1 MSKYYVLVAGKGATS
16 RQNVEALM
24 EDHYYAKGDGGTVV
38 IAIEKHAT
46 PSQVFVAQF
55 AKDEYGF
62 EPTNQVQD
70 VTQPEPEAVVQD
82 DARARVA
89 ALDANSRS
97 DVPLDVMS
105 QLDQIVATGDTK
117 ASIRARL
124 ALLDQEEKK

>member
-1 MSKYYVLVAGKGATS
+1 PQTEDVPVA
-16 RQNVEALM
+16 
-24 EDHYYAKGDGGTVV
+24 
-38 IAIEKHAT
+38 
-46 PSQVFVAQF
+46 
-55 AKDEYGF
+55 
-62 EPTNQVQD
+62 
-70 VTQPEPEAVVQD
+70 QD

-124 ALLDQEEKK
+124 ALLDQEEKKYSLIQDNNGGKLVELFRLPIIQFTHRKLITFLASYSVSVVKEHLSYLQLED